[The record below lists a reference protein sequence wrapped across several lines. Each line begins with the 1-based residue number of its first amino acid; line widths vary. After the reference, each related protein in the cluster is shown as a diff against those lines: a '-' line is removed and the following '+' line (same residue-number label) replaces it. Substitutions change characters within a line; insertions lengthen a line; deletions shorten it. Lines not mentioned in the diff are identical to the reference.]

1 MAQFCPFYR
10 SLICNTYSMPCKC
23 DASRLFHTYM
33 LLMHATRC
41 FSALAHV
48 HALQAYCATVLIL
61 ATSMHASY
69 AFQLWCFSALAQI
82 HARSACYSTVMLLGT
97 WKHVG
102 NGAVKI
108 AQTTKTTWQRKQ
120 DKVWPRKTK
129 KGEAAVGESNFEF
142 SYMWS
147 LQHLEHKT
155 WTFHPLFPT
164 RFWVIYLCWFQIRRG
179 GHVTDL
185 LGTEQQQ
192 DTCEQGRE
200 APRAWVGLER
210 RGVVLS
216 YHGLWHQ
223 YDTEDPFRAPWPCGC
238 RALGP
243 ASNRGFQWSHRSAI
257 VPLPQSWF
265 DQLWDQ
271 GRNGWQPVGFGGSNE
286 PCLFRFTW
294 KTHPIGEFGRSIQP
308 LVCMFPPAFQQ
319 FCVIQRFFVQ
329 KKRFLFLR
337 NVRCWPS

>member
-69 AFQLWCFSALAQI
+69 AFQLWCFSALAHI

-164 RFWVIYLCWFQIRRG
+164 RFWVYNISLLISDPPRRP
-179 GHVTDL
+179 
-185 LGTEQQQ
+185 
-192 DTCEQGRE
+192 C
-200 APRAWVGLER
+200 
-210 RGVVLS
+210 
-216 YHGLWHQ
+216 HGPPWYRTAARHLWTRQ
-223 YDTEDPFRAPWPCGC
+223 
-238 RALGP
+238 
-243 ASNRGFQWSHRSAI
+243 RS
-257 VPLPQSWF
+257 PQSLSWF
-265 DQLWDQ
+265 
-271 GRNGWQPVGFGGSNE
+271 
-286 PCLFRFTW
+286 
-294 KTHPIGEFGRSIQP
+294 GETRS
-308 LVCMFPPAFQQ
+308 CT
-319 FCVIQRFFVQ
+319 
-329 KKRFLFLR
+329 
-337 NVRCWPS
+337 